1 MSMNIAYT
9 WLVRVFL
16 GNNHSLLGVLFKNA
30 KIYIKYIRKDRGVL
44 LLLLLATRSYK
55 KNSYFNTPYNTVL

>member
-1 MSMNIAYT
+1 MDIVYT

-16 GNNHSLLGVLFKNA
+16 DNNHSLLRVLFKNT

-44 LLLLLATRSYK
+44 LLLLLPTHSYK
-55 KNSYFNTPYNTVL
+55 KNSYFNTLYNTIL